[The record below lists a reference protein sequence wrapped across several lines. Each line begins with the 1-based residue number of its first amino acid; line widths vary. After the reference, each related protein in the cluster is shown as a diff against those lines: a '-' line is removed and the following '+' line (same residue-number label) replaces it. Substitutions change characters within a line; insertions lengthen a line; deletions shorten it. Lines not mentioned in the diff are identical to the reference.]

1 MKLTEIAAIG
11 KNRELGK
18 DNQLIWHFP
27 QDLKFFKEQTKG
39 HTIVMGR
46 KTFESLP
53 GMLPKRHHIVISKSG
68 AKFPEEVEEFSSIDA
83 FVDAYQTKQEEI
95 FVIGGATIYK
105 QMLNLCHR
113 LILTEIDQS
122 YDADVFFPEF
132 DKTLYH
138 KKILNDITENG
149 VHYQHVEYRLKSETT
164 RD

>member
-68 AKFPEEVEEFSSIDA
+68 AKFPEEVEVFSSIDA
-83 FVDAYQTKQEEI
+83 FVDAYQTKEEEI

-105 QMLNLCHR
+105 QMLSLCHR
-113 LILTEIDQS
+113 LILTEINQS

-132 DKTLYH
+132 DKNLYH
-138 KKILNDITENG
+138 KNILNDIMENG

>member
-1 MKLTEIAAIG
+1 MELTEIAAIG

-68 AKFPEEVEEFSSIDA
+68 AKFPEEVEVFSSIDA
-83 FVDAYQTKQEEI
+83 FVDAYQTKEEEI

-105 QMLNLCHR
+105 QMLSLCHR
-113 LILTEIDQS
+113 LILTEINQS

-132 DKTLYH
+132 DKNLYH
-138 KKILNDITENG
+138 KKILNDIMENG

>member
-11 KNRELGK
+11 KSRELGK

-68 AKFPEEVEEFSSIDA
+68 AKFPEEVEVFSSIDA
-83 FVDAYQTKQEEI
+83 FVDAYQTKEEEI

-105 QMLNLCHR
+105 QMLSLCHR
-113 LILTEIDQS
+113 LILTEINQS

-132 DKTLYH
+132 DKNLYH
-138 KKILNDITENG
+138 KKILNDIMENG